1 MPDLPVELFDEDAPL
16 YGDTT
21 APPEPSAPARVPVRR
36 RMPIEDQVVSVRSL
50 PAGVVNP
57 ATRPRSR
64 PRFSL
69 PIMPPVSLLV
79 EQALPNLVVAV
90 SATLVLLLGAFT
102 PLGLPVWAAGLFV
115 PTVILAFASNGVA
128 FQTWRR
134 TAIVN
139 LATLT
144 MIFPVLVIRQSVIRV
159 PFVDGGNGTMMAPV
173 LATIAVIL
181 LLTLLAVVCA
191 VLSQEDPE
199 QAGIM
204 FLPAALMVPL
214 LAGQSELVSL
224 DSALTLALGVF
235 VASALL
241 TMIASM
247 LPAIAASLLVP
258 AAIGLEFVYFT
269 IFQTASIFPTGSGL
283 TAKILFSAV
292 VITTVAL
299 AVAVPM
305 LSSWVR
311 QVTRI
316 AELGRQPHD
325 SGRSTTR

>member
-1 MPDLPVELFDEDAPL
+1 
-16 YGDTT
+16 
-21 APPEPSAPARVPVRR
+21 
-36 RMPIEDQVVSVRSL
+36 
-50 PAGVVNP
+50 
-57 ATRPRSR
+57 
-64 PRFSL
+64 
-69 PIMPPVSLLV
+69 MPPVTLLV

-316 AELGRQPHD
+316 AELGRQPRA